1 VTTAVS
7 EIASDRDSHKR
18 LAAERA
24 VQYITSGMVV
34 GLGAGTTAAYATRL
48 IGAMLADGRLRD
60 VRGVPCSSTVAA
72 LARACGVPLTGLGDD
87 SAVGPAD
94 DPTIDPTIDLTID
107 GADEVD
113 PHLNLIK
120 GGGGALVHEKIVA
133 QASRREVIVVDE
145 EKPSPVLGT
154 RWPVPVEVLAF
165 GWRSQARYLES
176 LGARV
181 VLRLQGA
188 TALDAAAA
196 GPGAAPY
203 RTDEGNLILDCHFGP
218 IGGPAELAALAA
230 RIDARAGVVGHGL
243 FLGLASEVI
252 VAGPGG
258 LRHLNPAP

>member
-1 VTTAVS
+1 VS
-7 EIASDRDSHKR
+7 EIGTDRDGYKR

-24 VQYITSGMVV
+24 VQYIVSGMVV

-60 VRGVPCSSTVAA
+60 IRGVPCSRTVAA
-72 LARACGVPLTGLGDD
+72 LARECGVPLTALGDD
-87 SAVGPAD
+87 PA
-94 DPTIDPTIDLTID
+94 IDLTID

-120 GGGGALVHEKIVA
+120 GGGGALLHEKIVA

-145 EKPSPVLGT
+145 EKPSPALGT
-154 RWPVPVEVLAF
+154 RWPVPVEVAAF

-176 LGARV
+176 LGARA
-181 VLRLQGA
+181 VLRRQGA

-218 IGGPAELAALAA
+218 LGGPSRLAALAA
-230 RIDARAGVVGHGL
+230 RIDARAGVIAHGL